1 MEYKIHDCKSY
12 RIHTIKTDKFKNCSM
27 EIMFRNKLEK
37 DKITANNMLVD
48 MLMHSSK
55 KYPKRRDVAIE
66 LENLYSAS
74 FRGFTTRLG
83 SSVMLSFVLDFLNPK
98 YCEKGYAFSTM
109 IGYSFGYCYKYDSNM
124 TEEECDNAD
133 GMYSDYSNYG
143 WSCKLT
149 KDPKRTKEVIEWE
162 KNHEKLIK
170 KQSMFLIK

>member
-48 MLMHSSK
+48 MLVHSSN
-55 KYPKRRDVAIE
+55 KYPKRRDVSIE
-66 LENLYSAS
+66 LENLYSSS

-98 YCEKGYAFSTM
+98 YCEKGYLDEVLSLPFEMLLNPNVVM
-109 IGYSFGYCYKYDSNM
+109 INLM
-124 TEEECDNAD
+124 N
-133 GMYSDYSNYG
+133 
-143 WSCKLT
+143 
-149 KDPKRTKEVIEWE
+149 EV
-162 KNHEKLIK
+162 LI
-170 KQSMFLIK
+170 